1 MTFPELLVAMV
12 LLLALFSAAGPIFSR
27 LRQAFELRGAGHQ
40 VFTDL
45 QRARLAAVVENRRYR
60 WTVVDAQTFE
70 VARYDTAADLWE
82 QVRST
87 NLSRDSQGID
97 LSGAQSII
105 FAPDGR
111 APAHG
116 RVTLTA
122 PIGQIEVSV
131 GASGSVAIQ

>member
-1 MTFPELLVAMV
+1 MV
-12 LLLALFSAAGPIFSR
+12 MMLALLSAAGPIFSR

-60 WTVVDAQTFE
+60 WTVVDATTFT
-70 VARYDTAADLWE
+70 VARYDAAADLWE
-82 QVRST
+82 DVRSL
-87 NLSRDSQGID
+87 NLKLDTQGID
-97 LSGAQSII
+97 LSGTESIV

-111 APAHG
+111 APASG

-122 PIGQIEVSV
+122 SVGQIEVSV